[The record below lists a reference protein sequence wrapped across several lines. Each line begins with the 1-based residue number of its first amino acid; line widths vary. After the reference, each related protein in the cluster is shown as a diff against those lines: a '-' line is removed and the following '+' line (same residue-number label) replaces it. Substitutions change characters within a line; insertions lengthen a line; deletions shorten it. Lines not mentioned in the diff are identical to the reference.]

1 MSRHWWI
8 PAGVAVLV
16 AAGLQALPQQ
26 GPRAAFEIRHVVA
39 HGRRIDTQFYDFTGD
54 GLLDALVVSIDWDVD
69 PRVRWLALHI
79 GKKGEG
85 ILEKPDQIWSASP
98 FACALALANVVPE
111 GGVEILEIAPDGVYY
126 HAFENGVMAEEPK
139 KLIHT
144 RTFFTTPS
152 DRSLPLWSKPVDLS
166 KDGLDDLVIPVPDG
180 YKVYFQTAPGKFGT
194 VVRLEAD
201 LAAGKSPAISPRRFA
216 ADWERALARGL
227 PPSSSLFNL
236 YDELP
241 RITPVDINGDGL
253 LDLVSIRGDE
263 MTIFFQ
269 KAGLQ
274 FPGASRKSQKIATL
288 REERR
293 KDTVDVADVQ
303 FCDINGDGIMD
314 FVVTKIEGQLGFL
327 KSIKTRI
334 YPHLGTGRG
343 NFQPDNN
350 IFVDGV
356 SLNPVFLDMNGD
368 GTLDVLTSRLR
379 TDILEQAVNAAVFGD
394 ITVTYEV
401 FQFDKA
407 RNSYLIDPVF
417 SYDVRIPIDDM
428 KNMGAGSRPLFQV
441 AKDMSGDGRPD
452 AVIYDPKTSS
462 VEVRRGRVGWQDN
475 GKREVINFEKDVAA
489 SFAIEKKNPPKWMT
503 FLDIDGDGRQ
513 DVILDYNGLVKIL
526 LSRF

>member
-1 MSRHWWI
+1 MSRLRWI

-16 AAGLQALPQQ
+16 AAGLEVLPQQ
-26 GPRAAFEIRHVVA
+26 GPRAPFEIRHVVA
-39 HGRRIDTQFYDFTGD
+39 HGQRIDTQFYDFTGD
-54 GLLDALVVSIDWDVD
+54 GLMDALVVSIDWDVE

-85 ILEKPDQIWSASP
+85 IPEKPDQIWPAAP

-111 GGVEILEIAPDGVYY
+111 GGVDILEIAPDGVYY
-126 HAFENGVMAEEPK
+126 HAFERGVMTEEPR

-152 DRSLPLWSKPVDLS
+152 DRSLPLWAKPVDLS
-166 KDGLDDLVIPVPDG
+166 KDGLDDLVLPVSEG
-180 YKVYFQTAPGKFGT
+180 YKVYFQTAPGRFGT

-201 LAAGKSPAISPRRFA
+201 LPAGRTPAISPRRFA
-216 ADWERALARGL
+216 VDWERSLARGL

-236 YDELP
+236 HDELP

-274 FPGASRKSQKIATL
+274 FPAAMRKTQKIATL

-293 KDTVDVADVQ
+293 KDKVDVADVQ
-303 FCDINGDGIMD
+303 FCDLNGDGIMD
-314 FVVTKIEGQLGFL
+314 FVVTKIEGQLGLL
-327 KSIKTRI
+327 KSIRTRI

-343 NFQPDNN
+343 NFQGDTC

-368 GTLDVLTSRLR
+368 GALDVLTSRLR
-379 TDILEQAVNAAVFGD
+379 TDILEQAVSVMAFGD

-401 FQFDKA
+401 FQFDKVQ
-407 RNSYLIDPVF
+407 NSYSNAPVF
-417 SYDVRIPIDDM
+417 SFDVRIPIEDM

-441 AKDMSGDGRPD
+441 ARDMSGDGRPD

-462 VEVRRGRVGWQDN
+462 VEVRRGRPVWEAGGGRQ
-475 GKREVINFEKDVAA
+475 VIGFEKDVAA
-489 SFAIEKKNPPKWMT
+489 SFVIEKKNPPKWMS

>member
-1 MSRHWWI
+1 M
-8 PAGVAVLV
+8 
-16 AAGLQALPQQ
+16 
-26 GPRAAFEIRHVVA
+26 
-39 HGRRIDTQFYDFTGD
+39 T
-54 GLLDALVVSIDWDVD
+54 
-69 PRVRWLALHI
+69 
-79 GKKGEG
+79 
-85 ILEKPDQIWSASP
+85 
-98 FACALALANVVPE
+98 
-111 GGVEILEIAPDGVYY
+111 
-126 HAFENGVMAEEPK
+126 EEPR

-152 DRSLPLWSKPVDLS
+152 DRSLPLWAKPVDLS
-166 KDGLDDLVIPVPDG
+166 KDGLDDLVLPVSEG
-180 YKVYFQTAPGKFGT
+180 YKVYFQTAPGRFGT

-201 LAAGKSPAISPRRFA
+201 LPAGRTPAISPRRFA
-216 ADWERALARGL
+216 VDWERSLARGL

-236 YDELP
+236 HDELP

-274 FPGASRKSQKIATL
+274 FPAAMRKTQKIATL

-293 KDTVDVADVQ
+293 KDKVDVADVQ
-303 FCDINGDGIMD
+303 FCDLNGDGIMD
-314 FVVTKIEGQLGFL
+314 FVVTKIEGQLGLL
-327 KSIKTRI
+327 KSIRTRI

-343 NFQPDNN
+343 NFQGDTC

-368 GTLDVLTSRLR
+368 GALDVLTSRLR
-379 TDILEQAVNAAVFGD
+379 TDILEQAVSVMAFGD

-401 FQFDKA
+401 FQFDKVQ
-407 RNSYLIDPVF
+407 NSYSNAPVF
-417 SYDVRIPIDDM
+417 SFDVRIPIEDM

-441 AKDMSGDGRPD
+441 ARDMSGDGRPD

-462 VEVRRGRVGWQDN
+462 VEVRRGRPVWEAGGGRQ
-475 GKREVINFEKDVAA
+475 VIGFEKDVAA
-489 SFAIEKKNPPKWMT
+489 SFVIEKKNPPKWMS